1 MAVGDL
7 IRVTVNQTLQ
17 SSTVQ
22 NVLYYKIEIEDNS
35 GDDVNAL
42 ALQFI
47 ADVINPV
54 WLNVVSEELSFD
66 CISVQKVFPLPIGAV
81 QEFNVSLAG
90 LNIGESL
97 PAMSSALI
105 QKFNPTQGGVGKK
118 GRVYLAGIRED
129 DTSLGRTSV
138 ALAAL
143 LVLLANQFS
152 GNLEV
157 TPGGGEYEPV
167 WAVRSSTT
175 PFAITGFVEDL
186 QWQALPRIAT
196 QRRRR
201 TPIRSTSP

>member
-17 SSTVQ
+17 ASTVQ

-35 GDDVNAL
+35 GDDINAL

-47 ADVINPV
+47 ADVITPV
-54 WLNVVSEELSFD
+54 WQNVVSDELTFD

-81 QEFNVSLAG
+81 QEFNVSLVG
-90 LNIGESL
+90 LNAGESL
-97 PAMSSALI
+97 PAMDSALI

-118 GRVYLAGIRED
+118 GRVYVAGILESQ
-129 DTSLGRTSV
+129 TNLGRV
-138 ALAAL
+138 NAALAAL
-143 LVLLANQFS
+143 LLLLANQFS

-186 QWQALPRIAT
+186 QWAPLPRIAT

-201 TPIRSTSP
+201 TPIRATS